1 MNEFLVSVFCI
12 AGCCDSCLFENF
24 LIIENATAYN
34 CDRDTVYFVLIQPSV
49 RIFHFFFYRI
59 NISIGKEVSGEI
71 GFVNLRDHHDVAP
84 VTALKTKMYYY
95 EGTYLMDYLNHLNFR
110 QQFLSSVHT
119 RKMVNIEYTPDFPNN
134 YHYEKEL
141 LSPLSPESFLYLLG
155 GGSIHT
161 DSPLAFRFPSMDCHL
176 LLLTTMG
183 SGRITTPG
191 GSEGRGKKNTAY
203 HGFFHP

>member
-1 MNEFLVSVFCI
+1 M
-12 AGCCDSCLFENF
+12 
-24 LIIENATAYN
+24 YN
-34 CDRDTVYFVLIQPSV
+34 
-49 RIFHFFFYRI
+49 YR
-59 NISIGKEVSGEI
+59 
-71 GFVNLRDHHDVAP
+71 
-84 VTALKTKMYYY
+84 MYYY
-95 EGTYLMDYLNHLNFR
+95 ERTYLMNSLDHLNFK
-110 QQFLSSVHT
+110 QQFLSNVHT
-119 RKMVNIEYTPDFPNN
+119 RKMASIEYTPDFLIPNN

-161 DSPLAFRFPSMDCHL
+161 DSPLAFRFSSMDCHL

>member
-1 MNEFLVSVFCI
+1 
-12 AGCCDSCLFENF
+12 
-24 LIIENATAYN
+24 
-34 CDRDTVYFVLIQPSV
+34 
-49 RIFHFFFYRI
+49 
-59 NISIGKEVSGEI
+59 
-71 GFVNLRDHHDVAP
+71 
-84 VTALKTKMYYY
+84 MYYY

-110 QQFLSSVHT
+110 QQFLSNVHT
-119 RKMVNIEYTPDFPNN
+119 RKMVNIEYTPDFLIPNN

-141 LSPLSPESFLYLLG
+141 LSPLPPESFLYLLG

-161 DSPLAFRFPSMDCHL
+161 DSPLAFRFSSMDCHL

-191 GSEGRGKKNTAY
+191 GSEERGKKNTAY

>member
-1 MNEFLVSVFCI
+1 MIGIPYTSFSY
-12 AGCCDSCLFENF
+12 SHLFG
-24 LIIENATAYN
+24 
-34 CDRDTVYFVLIQPSV
+34 YFT
-49 RIFHFFFYRI
+49 FFYRI
-59 NISIGKEVSGEI
+59 NISIGKEVSGEV

-119 RKMVNIEYTPDFPNN
+119 RKMVNIEYTPDFLIPNN

-203 HGFFHP
+203 HEFFHP